1 MRILNL
7 YHSQT
12 GNTRKIALRIAEA
25 AASLGHTVDTLEASK
40 DLDPDLLGYDFFFVG
55 SGVYQWLPG
64 KPMLD
69 FLRASRQRY
78 SQAGH
83 IRPCS
88 PRLPGRHAVI
98 YCTYGG
104 VHTGI
109 NEAVPAVKFC
119 GQLFDHL
126 GITVI
131 DEWCYIGDFKD
142 AAFKQHNT
150 AGRFGDITGRPDE
163 RDLQEISA
171 RVKALLTL

>member
-7 YHSQT
+7 YYSQT
-12 GNTRKIALRIAEA
+12 GNTQQIALRIAETA
-25 AASLGHTVDTLEASK
+25 ISLGHSVDTLQAAKE
-40 DLDPDLLGYDFFFVG
+40 LEPDMLAYDFFFVG

-69 FLRASRQRY
+69 FLRASRQR
-78 SQAGH
+78 

-88 PRLPGRHAVI
+88 PRLPGKRAVI

-126 GITVI
+126 GITVL
-131 DEWCYIGDFKD
+131 DEWYIIGDFKSD
-142 AAFKQHNT
+142 EFKKHNT
-150 AGRFGDITGRPDE
+150 GGRFGAINGRPDE
-163 RDLQEISA
+163 HDLKEVSE
-171 RVKALLTL
+171 RVQAILTV

>member
-1 MRILNL
+1 MKILNL

-12 GNTRKIALRIAEA
+12 GNTKKIALRIAEIA
-25 AASLGHTVDTLEASK
+25 KNLGHSIDTLQAAKE
-40 DLDPDLLGYDFFFVG
+40 LEPDLLQYDFFFAG

-69 FLRASRQRY
+69 FLRSARQRF
-78 SQAGH
+78 SQEGL

-88 PRLPGRHAVI
+88 PRLQGKQAVV

-126 GITVI
+126 GITVV
-131 DEWCYIGDFKD
+131 DEWYFIGDFKS
-142 AAFKQHNT
+142 AEFKNHNT
-150 AGRFGDITGRPDE
+150 GGRFGDITGRPGE
-163 RDLQEISA
+163 HDLAEVSE
-171 RVKALLTL
+171 RVKAILTL

>member
-12 GNTRKIALRIAEA
+12 GNTQKIALRIAETA
-25 AASLGHTVDTLEASK
+25 HSLGHSVDTLQAAKELETDVLA
-40 DLDPDLLGYDFFFVG
+40 YDFFFVG

-69 FLRASRQRY
+69 FLRAARQRY
-78 SQAGH
+78 SLAGA
-83 IRPCS
+83 IRSCS
-88 PRLPGRHAVI
+88 PRLPGKHAVI

-126 GITVI
+126 GITVL
-131 DEWCYIGDFKD
+131 DEWYFIGDFKSD
-142 AAFKQHNT
+142 EFKRHNSG
-150 AGRFGDITGRPDE
+150 GRFGDIHGRPDE
-163 RDLQEISA
+163 RDLKEVGELVQAI
-171 RVKALLTL
+171 LTV

>member
-12 GNTRKIALRIAEA
+12 GNTQKIALRIAETA
-25 AASLGHTVDTLEASK
+25 QRLGHSVDTLQAAKELEA
-40 DLDPDLLGYDFFFVG
+40 DVLGYDFFFVG

-69 FLRASRQRY
+69 FLRATRQRY
-78 SQAGH
+78 SQAGA

-88 PRLPGRHAVI
+88 PRLAGRRAVI

-126 GITVI
+126 GITVL
-131 DEWCYIGDFKD
+131 DEWYFIGDFKSD
-142 AAFKQHNT
+142 EFRRHNT
-150 AGRFGDITGRPDE
+150 GGRFGDITGRPDE
-163 RDLQEISA
+163 HDLKEVSE
-171 RVKALLTL
+171 RVQAILTV